1 MSYKFHKKINGI
13 DFYAPSTRENKKYD
27 AIVNNK
33 KYSFGDNKYEQYYD
47 RIGYLGKICH
57 R

>member
-27 AIVNNK
+27 AIVNNH
-33 KYSFGDNKYEQYYD
+33 KYSLKIDGQYL
-47 RIGYLGKICH
+47 IMPSIVTQMPT
-57 R
+57 